1 MHGSVFSMSHGY
13 LKHTMRQQP
22 KGTEK
27 WYNTKEF
34 GDFNAFTNLGNRYRS
49 GDFNAP
55 RNSIFSY
62 YVFETETF
70 KVIFKDS
77 GTEVIFFVSISSSSI
92 VRLTNDIHDHV
103 LCYCQ
108 HHLFKGV
115 VFWSYLLRTGRE
127 PHFVDKIPYRKK
139 GMMMPWIIIIAQ
151 KFFCNVCCNSFWKWT
166 TFCCPR

>member
-1 MHGSVFSMSHGY
+1 MAVFFPWVMDISNTPRDNNPEE
-13 LKHTMRQQP
+13 LKNV
-22 KGTEK
+22 
-27 WYNTKEF
+27 NTKEF
-34 GDFNAFTNLGNRYRS
+34 GDFNVKFNLGNRYRS

-55 RNSIFSY
+55 SNSIF
-62 YVFETETF
+62 FETETF

-115 VFWSYLLRTGRE
+115 VFDHIFLELVGNLTLLTKYLIEKRDDALDNNYCST
-127 PHFVDKIPYRKK
+127 V
-139 GMMMPWIIIIAQ
+139 
-151 KFFCNVCCNSFWKWT
+151 FF
-166 TFCCPR
+166 